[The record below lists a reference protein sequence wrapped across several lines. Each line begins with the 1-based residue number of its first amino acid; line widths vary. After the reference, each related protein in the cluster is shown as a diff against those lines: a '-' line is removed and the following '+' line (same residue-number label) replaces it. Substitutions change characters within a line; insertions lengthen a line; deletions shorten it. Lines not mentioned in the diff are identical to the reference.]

1 MSIKGVFLL
10 AVLYMMPLFSL
21 AQITEITVYNKTGYD
36 IDSVSFQN
44 IGFGK
49 IIKDSSSSLADI
61 KQIYMLG
68 ELPMLRPTG
77 IISGKKRHINMKECG
92 TKSRLVKSGTF
103 AFDICI
109 YEIENEYRLYWR
121 KHQ

>member
-1 MSIKGVFLL
+1 MSIKGIFML
-10 AVLYMMPLFSL
+10 AVMYMMPLFSI
-21 AQITEITVYNKTGYD
+21 AQKIEITVYNKTGYD
-36 IDSVSFQN
+36 IDSVSFQK
-44 IGFGK
+44 ISFGK
-49 IIKDSSSSLADI
+49 ILKDSSSYLADI

-77 IISGKKRHINMKECG
+77 IISGKKRPINLKECG
-92 TKSRLVKSGTF
+92 TKSRIVKSGTF

-109 YEIENEYRLYWR
+109 YEIENEHRLYWR